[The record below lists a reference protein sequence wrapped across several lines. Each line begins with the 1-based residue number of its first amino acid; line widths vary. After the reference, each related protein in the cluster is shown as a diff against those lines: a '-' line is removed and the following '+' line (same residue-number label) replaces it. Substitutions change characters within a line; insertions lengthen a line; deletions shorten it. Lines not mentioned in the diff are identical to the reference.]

1 MCTKERKKRYE
12 YQKIDINCL
21 FCGHRC
27 CRKFIF
33 ISGSGV
39 EMFTDSASGEC
50 HVCYFITARW
60 YGLAAA
66 FLAALIRNIL
76 GLGTLLAFPGSM
88 CGALLSGLL
97 YKWMKKLPAA
107 YIGEV
112 VGTGIIGGML
122 SYPIA
127 AVLMGNQT
135 AALFTFVVPFLIST
149 VGGTIMAI
157 VITMTM
163 KKTKVLAKFQQQI
176 NS

>member
-1 MCTKERKKRYE
+1 MKNKINIRK
-12 YQKIDINCL
+12 ITL
-21 FCGHRC
+21 TG
-27 CRKFIF
+27 IF
-33 ISGSGV
+33 IAISVIGSLFSFPVLGSRCSPIQHLV
-39 EMFTDSASGEC
+39 NVMCAVLLGP
-50 HVCYFITARW
+50 W

-97 YKWMKKLPAA
+97 YRWIKKLPAA
-107 YIGEV
+107 YVGEV
-112 VGTGIIGGML
+112 IGTGIIGGML

-149 VGGTIMAI
+149 VGGTIMAM

-163 KKTKVLAKFQQQI
+163 QKTGVLRKLQQQI
-176 NS
+176 NN

>member
-1 MCTKERKKRYE
+1 MNIKKLTLTAFFAAIAVAGSLFSFPVLGSRCSPIQHLVNVMCA
-12 YQKIDINCL
+12 IL
-21 FCGHRC
+21 LGP
-27 CRKFIF
+27 
-33 ISGSGV
+33 
-39 EMFTDSASGEC
+39 
-50 HVCYFITARW
+50 W
-60 YGLAAA
+60 YGLAAS

-97 YKWMKKLPAA
+97 YQWVKKLPAA

-149 VGGTIMAI
+149 VGGTIMA
-157 VITMTM
+157 VVMTM
-163 KKTKVLAKFQQQI
+163 AMQKTRVLAGIQQQI
-176 NS
+176 NE

>member
-1 MCTKERKKRYE
+1 MNIKKLTLTAFFAAIAVAGSLFSFPVLGSRCSPIQHLVNVMCA
-12 YQKIDINCL
+12 IL
-21 FCGHRC
+21 LGP
-27 CRKFIF
+27 
-33 ISGSGV
+33 
-39 EMFTDSASGEC
+39 
-50 HVCYFITARW
+50 W

-112 VGTGIIGGML
+112 VGTGIIGRHAVL
-122 SYPIA
+122 SDC

-149 VGGTIMAI
+149 VGGTIMAT

-163 KKTKVLAKFQQQI
+163 KQTKVLARIQQQI